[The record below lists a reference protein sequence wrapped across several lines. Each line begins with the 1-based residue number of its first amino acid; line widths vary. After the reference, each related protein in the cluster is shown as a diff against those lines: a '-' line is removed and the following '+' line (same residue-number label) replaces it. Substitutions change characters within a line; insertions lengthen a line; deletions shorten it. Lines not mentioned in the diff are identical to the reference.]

1 MHRFFVPPESIQ
13 GDVVQFPRPIA
24 EQMRS
29 VLRLALGEHVIVLLN
44 DGWEHEVQIR
54 AIGKQE
60 TSGWLLERRRNQREP
75 RIPVSLYQCL
85 LKKDNFEWVLQK
97 CTEIGVSRFVPVI
110 SQRTV
115 VKISDESART
125 RLDRWGRI
133 LTEAAEQ
140 SGRGTIPTL
149 PGVMSV
155 ADALVDCAAYEA
167 RIIAWEQEGAV
178 TLRAALEAQ
187 NPASIALFVGPEGGF
202 TVEEVGLAWD
212 YGVTPITLGPRTLR
226 AETAAVVGSALALH
240 TFGEL
245 G

>member
-1 MHRFFVPPESIQ
+1 MHRFFIPPESIQ

-24 EQMRS
+24 EQIRN
-29 VLRLALGEHVIVLLN
+29 VLRLDLGERVVVLLN

-75 RIPVSLYQCL
+75 RIIVSLYHCL

-97 CTEIGVSRFVPVI
+97 CTEIGVTRFVPVF

-125 RLDRWGRI
+125 RLDRWQRI

-140 SGRGTIPTL
+140 SGRGLIPVL
-149 PGVMSV
+149 PGVMSLEE
-155 ADALVDCAAYEA
+155 AFVDSAAYEA
-167 RIIAWEQEGAV
+167 RVIAWEEQGA
-178 TLRAALEAQ
+178 TSLRAALEGQA
-187 NPASIALFVGPEGGF
+187 PSSIALFVGPEGGF
-202 TVEEVGLAWD
+202 TVEEVGQAWD
-212 YGVTPITLGPRTLR
+212 YGVTPVTLGPRTLR
-226 AETAAVVGSALALH
+226 AETAAVVLAALTLH
-240 TFGEL
+240 LFGEL
-245 G
+245 S